1 MPLKCPDS
9 SQCIK
14 VHKMDI
20 NKCPFS
26 EWSMGMKIR
35 IIPVC
40 CCLLW
45 EESEAGW
52 AVVQVLSH
60 SVVSDLFGTPWT
72 VATRILYPWGFSRQD
87 YWSGLPCPPGDLPNP
102 GIKPRSP
109 TLQTDSLP
117 SEPPGKPMSTGV
129 GNLSLL
135 QGIFPTQ
142 ESNKGL
148 LYCRQILYQL
158 SYQGTPDGHL
168 QGINWL
174 EKRREHFLKCH
185 KIDL

>member
-1 MPLKCPDS
+1 
-9 SQCIK
+9 
-14 VHKMDI
+14 
-20 NKCPFS
+20 
-26 EWSMGMKIR
+26 MKIR
-35 IIPVC
+35 IIPVRW
-40 CCLLW
+40 CLLW

-52 AVVQVLSH
+52 AFVQVLSH
-60 SVVSDLFGTPWT
+60 SVMSDLFGTPWT
-72 VATRILYPWGFSRQD
+72 IATRILCPWGFSRQD

-129 GNLSLL
+129 GSLSLL

-148 LYCRQILYQL
+148 LYCRHVLYQL

-174 EKRREHFLKCH
+174 EKRREHFLKCQ
-185 KIDL
+185 KIDLKVIECKLLQPLWKIIWRFLKILK

>member
-109 TLQTDSLP
+109 TLQMDSLP

-148 LYCRQILYQL
+148 LHYRWI
-158 SYQGTPDGHL
+158 
-168 QGINWL
+168 
-174 EKRREHFLKCH
+174 F
-185 KIDL
+185 